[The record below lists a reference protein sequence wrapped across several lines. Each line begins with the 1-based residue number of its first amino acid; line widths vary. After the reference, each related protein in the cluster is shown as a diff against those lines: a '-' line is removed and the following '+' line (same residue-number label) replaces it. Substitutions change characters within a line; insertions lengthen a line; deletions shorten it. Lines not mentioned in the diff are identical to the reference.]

1 MLERKIKDNMKR
13 DNGDLYLFK
22 LVGIGLALF
31 YLFIYL
37 GTSFVTVGVEEPKP
51 VQKEPSEYLKQEIQL
66 EDAKILGKFWNDKGH
81 FIVVYRDTTKAPEIV
96 EVDASEW
103 ELMEVGV
110 NFVTVGVGSKEET
123 KTVQR
128 ESLGFQES
136 RLEAKLEDA
145 TILGKFWNSKG
156 HFIVVYNG
164 TTKTPKI
171 LEVDLDEW
179 ELIDIGELY

>member
-1 MLERKIKDNMKR
+1 MKR
-13 DNGDLYLFK
+13 DDGDLYLFK
-22 LVGIGLALF
+22 LVGIGAVLF
-31 YLFIYL
+31 CLFMII
-37 GTSFVTVGVEEPKP
+37 GSRFVTVGLEEPKP

-136 RLEAKLEDA
+136 KLRAKLEDA

-156 HFIVVYNG
+156 HFIVVYNA
-164 TTKTPKI
+164 TTKAP
-171 LEVDLDEW
+171 EVVKVELNEW
-179 ELIDIGELY
+179 ELMNVGELY

>member
-1 MLERKIKDNMKR
+1 MKR
-13 DNGDLYLFK
+13 DNGDYNLFK
-22 LVGIGLALF
+22 LVGIGAILF
-31 YLFIYL
+31 CLFMII
-37 GTSFVTVGVEEPKP
+37 GSRFVTVGLEEPKP

-128 ESLGFQES
+128 ESPTSQES
-136 RLEAKLEDA
+136 KLRTDLHDG

-156 HFIVVYNG
+156 HFVVVYDED
-164 TTKTPKI
+164 TKAPKI
-171 LEVDLDEW
+171 FPVDVKEW
-179 ELIDIGELY
+179 ETMRVGETY

>member
-1 MLERKIKDNMKR
+1 MKR
-13 DNGDLYLFK
+13 DNGDYNLFK
-22 LVGIGLALF
+22 LVGIGLVLF
-31 YLFIYL
+31 YLFIFI
-37 GTSFVTVGVEEPKP
+37 GVNFVTVGVEEPKP

-136 RLEAKLEDA
+136 KLRAKLEDA

-156 HFIVVYNG
+156 HFVVVYDED
-164 TTKTPKI
+164 TKAPKI
-171 LEVDLDEW
+171 IKLDFSEW
-179 ELIDIGELY
+179 ELMDIGERY